1 MRLILNVLWLVLAG
15 FWMAVGYVFAALL
28 MVIPIVTIPFSIAA
42 LRIAGFCLWP
52 FGRTVVPHRDAGVMS
67 GIGNVLWLLLAGWW
81 LALGHLVT
89 GLLLCVTIIGIPF
102 GIANLKLIPVSLLPL
117 GQRVVPVGSAEDRAG
132 VAF

>member
-1 MRLILNVLWLVLAG
+1 MRTILNVIWLVLAG
-15 FWMAVGYVFAALL
+15 FWMAVAYTFAALI
-28 MVIPIVTIPFSIAA
+28 MIIPIVTIPFSIAA

-52 FGRTVVPHRDAGVMS
+52 FGRTVVPAADAGVMS
-67 GIGNVLWLLLAGWW
+67 VIGNVLWLLLAGWW

-102 GIANLKLIPVSLLPL
+102 GIANFKLIPVSLLPL
-117 GQRVVPVGSAEDRAG
+117 GQRVVPIGSAEGRAG